1 MKGMLFAAVFAACAL
16 AVPAQAD
23 TTATPAKK
31 PLTAQQ
37 QKMKDCNAEASSKQ
51 LKGDARKTF
60 MAQCL
65 HAGAAGAAAADNA
78 KGSALPELSS
88 QEKKMKECNV
98 EAKQKNL
105 KGAER
110 KTFMKTCLSGSH

>member
-1 MKGMLFAAVFAACAL
+1 MQKLFIAVVFVIAAFLPGL
-16 AVPAQAD
+16 AGAEN
-23 TTATPAKK
+23 
-31 PLTAQQ
+31 AQQ

-65 HAGAAGAAAADNA
+65 HADAAGADNA
-78 KGSALPELSS
+78 TGSALPELSS

-110 KTFMKTCLSGSH
+110 QTFMKTCLSGSH

>member
-1 MKGMLFAAVFAACAL
+1 MQKLFIAVVFVIAAFLPGL
-16 AVPAQAD
+16 AGAEN
-23 TTATPAKK
+23 
-31 PLTAQQ
+31 AQQ

-110 KTFMKTCLSGSH
+110 QTFMKTCLSGSH